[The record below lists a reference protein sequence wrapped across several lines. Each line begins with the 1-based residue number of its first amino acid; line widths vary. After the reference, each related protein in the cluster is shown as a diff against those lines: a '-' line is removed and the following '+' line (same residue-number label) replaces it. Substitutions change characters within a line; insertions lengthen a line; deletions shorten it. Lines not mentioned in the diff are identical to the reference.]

1 MVKLSIAD
9 QLIQLRHKII
19 TPGTWMVVAAWCSRC
34 SASFFRKC
42 AAYPKHKVI
51 QSQSR
56 RSCLATTGSKI
67 FVRPDWK
74 LHFEYRFAVDRF

>member
-9 QLIQLRHKII
+9 QLIQQLRHNYH
-19 TPGTWMVVAAWCSRC
+19 TGNLDGCGCVVLPMLCELLPQVRC
-34 SASFFRKC
+34 L
-42 AAYPKHKVI
+42 PKA
-51 QSQSR
+51 QCQSR

-67 FVRPDWK
+67 FVKPDWK